1 MACTGPGDVEMN
13 IHYIMHVPFE
23 GPQAISTWAK
33 TKGHEESFTRLYENQ
48 PLPKPED
55 FDLLVIMGGPMGVHD
70 EDEYSW
76 LKDEKALIKETIE
89 KNGAAIGVCLG
100 AQLLADALGASVH
113 KNLYKELGF
122 FPVSLTPL
130 GWDSPI
136 FGRMPATFDALHWH
150 GDTFDIPKGA
160 LHIASSSGCAN
171 QAFVFENRIV
181 GFQFHIETTREGL
194 ENLVR
199 HCGDELLEEGEY
211 IQRPEVILEEGRDFD
226 SMNQVLYTFLD
237 DFSDYLTSKGIIK

>member
-1 MACTGPGDVEMN
+1 MK
-13 IHYIMHVPFE
+13 IHYLMHVPFE

-33 TKGHEESFTRLYENQ
+33 TRGHEETYTRLYENES
-48 PLPKPED
+48 LPNSDD

-70 EDEYSW
+70 EDEYPW
-76 LKDEKALIKETIE
+76 LRDEKALIKETIE

-100 AQLLADALGASVH
+100 AQLLAEALGAGVH
-113 KNLYKELGF
+113 KNLYKEIGF

-136 FGRMPATFDALHWH
+136 FGRMPATFEALHWH

-181 GFQFHIETTREGL
+181 GFQFHIESTREGL

-199 HCGDELLEEGEY
+199 HCGDEMLEEGEY
-211 IQRPEVILEEGRDFD
+211 IQRPEVVLDEVHDFD
-226 SMNQVLYTFLD
+226 AMNQVLYTFLD
-237 DFSDYLTSKGIIK
+237 DFTEYLISKGIIK